1 MTRHIFIWGWLRIFL
16 GITQTVLAAT
26 GVLMFFTVGSRPITL
41 IVVGGALTA
50 AIISRLLYKGKS
62 DNMGAESTDKAVD
75 DVK

>member
-26 GVLMFFTVGSRPITL
+26 GVLMFFTVGSRPMTL

-50 AIISRLLYKGKS
+50 TIISRLLYKGKS
-62 DNMGAESTDKAVD
+62 DNMGSEPTDKAVD

>member
-26 GVLMFFTVGSRPITL
+26 GVLMFLTVGSRPITL

-50 AIISRLLYKGKS
+50 TIISRLLYKGRS
-62 DNMGAESTDKAVD
+62 DPMLSDPTNKALD